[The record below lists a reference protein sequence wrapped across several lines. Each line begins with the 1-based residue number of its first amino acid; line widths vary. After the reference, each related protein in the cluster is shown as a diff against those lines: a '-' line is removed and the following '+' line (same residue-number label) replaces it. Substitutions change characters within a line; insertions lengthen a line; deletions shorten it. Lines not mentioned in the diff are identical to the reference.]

1 MVRIEINF
9 NSRNKVFI
17 TRLHNGSWTQLL
29 ETKKEKIQLNH
40 HHIKD
45 IYIYST
51 HTHTHKQQSRKTGL
65 ANFKSRKTFLFQLP
79 SHYIQERTLFKL
91 RVAIVVDVVVVA
103 ADLFDDDTSAVDDE
117 E

>member
-1 MVRIEINF
+1 MK
-9 NSRNKVFI
+9 NK
-17 TRLHNGSWTQLL
+17 L
-29 ETKKEKIQLNH
+29 
-40 HHIKD
+40 
-45 IYIYST
+45 